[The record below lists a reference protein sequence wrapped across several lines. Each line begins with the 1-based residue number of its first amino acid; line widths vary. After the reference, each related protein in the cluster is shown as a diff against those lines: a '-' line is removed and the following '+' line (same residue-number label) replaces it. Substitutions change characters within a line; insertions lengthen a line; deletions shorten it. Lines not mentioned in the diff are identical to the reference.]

1 MYTDLDLARAV
12 HRGELERIRSLVAA
26 GHDVN
31 ACYEGRNMLFL
42 AVRNGML
49 PTVKLLLQFSA
60 DVDARTNGGSTPLFR
75 AAQDGR
81 AAVMNTL
88 LEDPRTVDAI
98 NRQRSGGRTPL
109 FVAAQHGHTDCVRLL
124 MEKRADANMCVKH
137 NGREWTPLQI
147 AEKKRTAVSSPAEAS
162 RFAAVVELLAAPSAK
177 SPPVRASSG
186 QTISAHDETAADN
199 TRAENRLATLMA
211 ASVASVTSSAPAAA
225 VPPRGDLAALDS
237 DTDESGTES
246 GR

>member
-1 MYTDLDLARAV
+1 MGATCPGPGTDSPLK
-12 HRGELERIRSLVAA
+12 VA
-26 GHDVN
+26 
-31 ACYEGRNMLFL
+31 
-42 AVRNGML
+42 
-49 PTVKLLLQFSA
+49 T
-60 DVDARTNGGSTPLFR
+60 DAL
-75 AAQDGR
+75 AAQFKHHR
-81 AAVMNTL
+81 
-88 LEDPRTVDAI
+88 
-98 NRQRSGGRTPL
+98 
-109 FVAAQHGHTDCVRLL
+109 L
-124 MEKRADANMCVKH
+124 MEKKADANMCVKH